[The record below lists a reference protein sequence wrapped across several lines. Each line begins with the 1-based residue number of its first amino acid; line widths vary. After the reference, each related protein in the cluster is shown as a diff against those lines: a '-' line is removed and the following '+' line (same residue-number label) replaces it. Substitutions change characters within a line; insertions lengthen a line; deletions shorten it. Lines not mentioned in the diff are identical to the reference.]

1 MAATTVEQGH
11 RFGGAWTELKL
22 DAVHYYLGFFTRV
35 LKTQPFDLWYI
46 DAFAGSGTRVV
57 ERETGGLLEASMVG
71 ETTEEIAGSVIRAL
85 DVDPPFSRHVFIEG
99 NASRFRELDAI
110 RSNRPE
116 KRIECRHGDANT
128 ELMTIFGSHPW
139 SNQIAGRGKL
149 RAVVF
154 LDPYGMNVE
163 WETLKLLASTR
174 AVDVWYLFPM
184 LAVTRQLA
192 RDITRVDEH
201 KSAKL
206 DAIFGTTNWRD
217 ELYDTQVI
225 TDLFEQPIT
234 TSVRKVT
241 LRQIEEYARKRI
253 GTLFRYVSEPL
264 PLLAEGRGQLF
275 SLFCL
280 SNSASDAAVDL
291 IEKGVRATLKKYGGP
306 ASRRMSGR

>member
-1 MAATTVEQGH
+1 MAVAGLEQGH

-46 DAFAGSGTRVV
+46 DAFAGSGTRAV
-57 ERETGGLLEASMVG
+57 ERETGGLLDDAPV
-71 ETTEEIAGSVIRAL
+71 TDATEEIAGSVLRAL
-85 DVDPPFSRHVFIEG
+85 AVDPPFGRHVFIEG
-99 NASRFRELDAI
+99 DASRFRELDAI
-110 RSNRPE
+110 RSSRPE
-116 KRIECRHGDANT
+116 KRIECRHGDANS
-128 ELMTIFGSHPW
+128 ELRAIFTSFPW
-139 SNQIAGRGKL
+139 GDQVAGRGKL

-163 WETLKLLASTR
+163 WDTLRVLASTK

-192 RDITRVDEH
+192 RDISRVDQH

-206 DAIFGTTNWRD
+206 DSIFGTTDWRQ

-225 TDLFEQPIT
+225 TDLFEQPVT

-241 LRQIEEYARKRI
+241 LPQIEEYARSRLK
-253 GTLFRYVSEPL
+253 TLFRYVSEPL
-264 PLLAEGRGQLF
+264 PLIAEGRGQLF

-280 SNSASDAAVDL
+280 SNSASNPAIDL
-291 IEKGVRATLKKYGGP
+291 IKKGVRSTLKKYGGG